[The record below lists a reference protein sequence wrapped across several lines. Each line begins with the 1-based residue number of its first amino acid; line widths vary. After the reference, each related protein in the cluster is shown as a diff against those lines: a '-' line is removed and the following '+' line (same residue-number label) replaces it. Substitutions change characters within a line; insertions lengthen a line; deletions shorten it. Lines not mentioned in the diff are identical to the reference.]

1 MAGAFLWHRYSICTA
16 EAGSMMWRAGRL
28 ADWML
33 SQVWSTLSGVRP
45 TAADRRGPAS
55 TEAIVLLLSTPAL
68 PSLRTG
74 SSTASTWS
82 RSRVRA
88 ISTRS
93 LKLRA
98 AERARPISRRV
109 MSYTLTVFMA

>member
-1 MAGAFLWHRYSICTA
+1 MTC
-16 EAGSMMWRAGRL
+16 RAGRP
-28 ADWML
+28 APFTL

-45 TAADRRGPAS
+45 TAADRRGPAT
-55 TEAIVLLLSTPAL
+55 TEAMVLLLSTSAL
-68 PSLRTG
+68 PSLRAG

-98 AERARPISRRV
+98 EARLRPISRRV